1 MLPLYQNQKLSTM
14 GVLIIIFVT
23 FTIILV
29 LFTYISRRGKEE
41 ETDVSM
47 NKDSDCCGVH
57 EVCDRDN
64 LQIIDTD
71 AHYFD
76 DEELDILANKK
87 SDDYSQEEI
96 KMVEDVFY
104 TLKESDVAKWLKN
117 MQLRNIELPDYIKE
131 QALLIVQ
138 ERRFG

>member
-1 MLPLYQNQKLSTM
+1 ME
-14 GVLIIIFVT
+14 VLIIIFVFFT
-23 FTIILV
+23 FLLV
-29 LFTYISRRGKEE
+29 FFTYLSRRGNEE
-41 ETDVSM
+41 EVEVVV
-47 NKDSDCCGVH
+47 NRDSDCCGAH

-64 LQIIDTD
+64 LQIIDTE

-76 DEELDILANKK
+76 DEELDVLANKK

-104 TLKESDVAKWLKN
+104 TLKENDVAKWLKN
-117 MQLRNIELPDYIKE
+117 MQLRNIELPEYIKD